1 MMLHIEVLDDNTLCI
16 DDNSKS
22 FYYNLEQ
29 RDFVVIDLSDGSITI
44 SKCARILYPHK
55 EYWKIDVTLRPGY
68 TESRLYMGNGND
80 VFESAAKVDFLVIH
94 RDGREILDIAGYEMF
109 K

>member
-1 MMLHIEVLDDNTLCI
+1 MLHIEVLDDNTLYI

-29 RDFVVIDLSDGSITI
+29 RDFVVIDLNDGSITI

-55 EYWKIDVTLRPGY
+55 EYWKIDVTLHPAY
-68 TESRLYMGNGND
+68 VESRLYMSGGND
-80 VFESAAKVDFLVIH
+80 VFESAAKASFIVVH
-94 RDGREILDIAGYEMF
+94 RDNRVVLDAAVDELF
-109 K
+109 T